1 MVKDVTAKKHRYV
14 MSLVTEYIGF
24 CECARSG
31 TEIYKAIFVEQAK
44 ALNITEGIEIWDP
57 DREAWQVV
65 WFLTFFLVQ
74 IFV

>member
-14 MSLVTEYIGF
+14 MSLVAEYVGL

-31 TEIYKAIFVEQAK
+31 TEIYQALFVEQAK

-57 DREAWQVV
+57 NREAWQVF
-65 WFLTFFLVQ
+65 WF
-74 IFV
+74 